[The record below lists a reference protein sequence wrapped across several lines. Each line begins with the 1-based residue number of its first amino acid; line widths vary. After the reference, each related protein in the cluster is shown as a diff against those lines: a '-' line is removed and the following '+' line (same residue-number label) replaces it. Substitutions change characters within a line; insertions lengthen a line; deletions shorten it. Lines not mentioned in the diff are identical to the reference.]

1 MVLKVTLTE
10 EEINLAYEIANKR
23 NQSQRKANRKDGKVL
38 DDSLGIDKQGALA
51 EMAVAKALGRA
62 WDGKFFE
69 ISDWLKWREVGNDV
83 SGLEIRSTKHKNGR
97 LIVHPKD
104 KQFAKF
110 VLVIAHDESKY
121 ELKGWAYGLE
131 CQRPEYFADVGYG
144 RPCYYAPREIL
155 RDIKTLP
162 INIKVEK

>member
-1 MVLKVTLTE
+1 MVLKVNLTE

-97 LIVHPKD
+97 LIIHPRDKD
-104 KQFAKF
+104 YAPFI
-110 VLVIAHDESKY
+110 LVVQNKDDF
-121 ELKGWAYGLE
+121 ELVGWIYGLE
-131 CQRPEYFADVGYG
+131 GKKQEYFADVGYG